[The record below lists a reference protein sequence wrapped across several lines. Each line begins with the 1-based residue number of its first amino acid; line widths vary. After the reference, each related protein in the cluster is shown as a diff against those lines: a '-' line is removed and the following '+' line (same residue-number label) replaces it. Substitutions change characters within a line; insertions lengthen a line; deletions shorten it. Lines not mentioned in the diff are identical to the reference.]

1 MTIVAPIITPLASF
15 LEIICQLNH
24 LLQDD
29 SARTNACSDDVYTVS
44 IVVDVSVVVT
54 ATVVVLLMSTVD
66 VDASVPDV
74 VSATLVEE
82 DGILLVVSSTV
93 NRGVDLIVFNGMVK
107 VVVNCQIAVGILVL
121 ETI

>member
-1 MTIVAPIITPLASF
+1 M
-15 LEIICQLNH
+15 
-24 LLQDD
+24 
-29 SARTNACSDDVYTVS
+29 
-44 IVVDVSVVVT
+44 SVVVK

-107 VVVNCQIAVGILVL
+107 VVVNCQIVVGILVL

>member
-1 MTIVAPIITPLASF
+1 M
-15 LEIICQLNH
+15 
-24 LLQDD
+24 
-29 SARTNACSDDVYTVS
+29 VS
-44 IVVDVSVVVT
+44 TVVDVSVVVK

-93 NRGVDLIVFNGMVK
+93 NRGLDLIVFNGMVK
-107 VVVNCQIAVGILVL
+107 VVVNCQIVVGILVL

>member
-1 MTIVAPIITPLASF
+1 M
-15 LEIICQLNH
+15 
-24 LLQDD
+24 
-29 SARTNACSDDVYTVS
+29 
-44 IVVDVSVVVT
+44 SVVVT

-107 VVVNCQIAVGILVL
+107 VVVNCQIVVGILVL